1 LEERYEKRKRYFI
14 KDTKIG
20 IYYYAN
26 GNKYDGMWKDDN
38 KDGRGNSLLKPKGI
52 LYYAN
57 KDKYDGEWE
66 DGNMSGRG
74 IKLSKYRN
82 VLL

>member
-1 LEERYEKRKRYFI
+1 
-14 KDTKIG
+14 
-20 IYYYAN
+20 
-26 GNKYDGMWKDDN
+26 MWKDDN